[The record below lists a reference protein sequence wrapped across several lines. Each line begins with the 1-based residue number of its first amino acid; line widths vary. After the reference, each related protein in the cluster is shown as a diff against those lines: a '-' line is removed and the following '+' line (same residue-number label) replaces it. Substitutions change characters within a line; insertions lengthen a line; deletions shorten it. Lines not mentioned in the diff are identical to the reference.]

1 MTTQDRAPLR
11 VAVVGMGHLGN
22 YHAQKIEK
30 ITQANLVAICDS
42 SLELLAER
50 SQTFKTETTNDYR
63 SLVDKVDAVIVAAS
77 TQSHYAISKFF
88 LENRKHVF
96 AEKPLTETVEQAREL
111 CALAKE
117 NNLVLQVG
125 HVEPFNAALLSAQE
139 KLREPLFIEGH
150 RIAPFTPRGADVDVV
165 LDLMIHDIDLVL
177 SLVNSEIKSISA
189 VGTPVITPLVDIA
202 NARIEFESNAV
213 VNLTSSRVS
222 QKSERK
228 FRVFQQD
235 QYLSIDFGTAE
246 VNLTTKTGPF
256 VSFEEDLPMTF
267 DSWSLDKGDA
277 LFEEDSAFVQS
288 ILTNTPAVVPGEHGL
303 RALEVAEQIRAD
315 IARRL

>member
-1 MTTQDRAPLR
+1 MTSPLR
-11 VAVVGMGHLGN
+11 VAVIGMGHLGN

-30 ITQANLVAICDS
+30 IDQASLVAICDS
-42 SLELLAER
+42 SEEVLAER
-50 SQTFKTETTNDYR
+50 SKTFKTETTSDYKT
-63 SLVDKVDAVIVAAS
+63 LVTKVDAVIVAAA
-77 TQSHYAISKFF
+77 TKSHYEISKYF
-88 LENRKHVF
+88 LENKIHVF

-111 CALAKE
+111 CDLAKK
-117 NNLVLQVG
+117 NGRILQVG
-125 HVEPFNAALLSAQE
+125 HVERFNAALMSAQE
-139 KLREPLFIEGH
+139 KLKKPLFIEGH

-177 SLVNSEIKSISA
+177 SLVNSEIRSISA

-213 VNLTSSRVS
+213 VNLTASRVS

-256 VSFEEDLPMTF
+256 VSFEEELPMTF

-277 LFEEDSAFVQS
+277 LLEEDTAFVQA
-288 ILTNTPAVVPGEHGL
+288 ILNKTPAIVPGEHGL
-303 RALEVAEQIRAD
+303 RALEVAEQVRAD
-315 IARRL
+315 IAKRL